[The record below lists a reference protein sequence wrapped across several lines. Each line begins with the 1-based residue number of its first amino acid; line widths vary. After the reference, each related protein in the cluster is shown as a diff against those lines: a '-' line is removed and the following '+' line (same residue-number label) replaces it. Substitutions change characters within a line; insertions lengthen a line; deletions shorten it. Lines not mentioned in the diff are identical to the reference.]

1 MPVTSTASQ
10 INATNFSVVSSI
22 ASLRRPAAS
31 SLAEEAQETNPERG
45 VPGDSLD
52 LAALPDDSSKRPS
65 AWLQR
70 ESCLRASL

>member
-31 SLAEEAQETNPERG
+31 SVAEEAQETNPERG

-52 LAALPDDSSKRPS
+52 LAALPDDSRPS
-65 AWLQR
+65 AWPQR
-70 ESCLRASL
+70 ERCLRASL